1 MEVDV
6 KLFATFQKGRFARR
20 QLTVPEKA
28 TVSDLLRLLDIAADD
43 VGILVVNHRDATLK
57 QPLDE
62 GDRITI
68 IPVIGGG

>member
-6 KLFATFQKGRFARR
+6 TLFATFQKGRFVRR

-28 TVSDLLRLLDIAADD
+28 TVSDLLQLLDIPLDD
-43 VGILVVNHRDATLK
+43 VGILVVNQRDATFR

-62 GDRITI
+62 GDRVTI